1 MSDTKDRSNVVPA
14 DVRVFV
20 RERALTASS
29 PWHSTAQI
37 LLSILIAV
45 GSVVA
50 GMAIDRWWAWP
61 PIWAISGLS
70 FLGALAGVHEAI
82 HGSLYRSKLA
92 NDAAGIAFGI
102 AVLTPYASYRSYH
115 FQHHVHTHEA
125 GDAEPIFRL
134 NSAIAYAVSVVFTA
148 AGLIVMLWVEQIRI
162 LIGRPPA
169 YARRTGRRGLAVVN
183 TLLMVGVWVPIVLW
197 AINEPLL
204 VFKLLWAPMLVGYWY
219 SSLMMSTEHYNC
231 EFGPASAFV
240 TSRSFEALG
249 VLKMSMWNANYH
261 AAHHLCPTVT
271 GRNLGVLHEHIRD
284 RCKNVG
290 TSYLKFHFGIMR
302 SILQSNYGPEIP
314 SAIAHP
320 DGMLIGSIESK
331 DAADPLGYAERAGQ
345 R

>member
-1 MSDTKDRSNVVPA
+1 MSDTKGRSNVVPA

-50 GMAIDRWWAWP
+50 GLAIDRWWAWP

-82 HGSLYRSKLA
+82 HGSLYRSKL
-92 NDAAGIAFGI
+92 
-102 AVLTPYASYRSYH
+102 
-115 FQHHVHTHEA
+115 VHTHEA

-148 AGLIVMLWVEQIRI
+148 GGLIVMLWVEQIRI

-204 VFKLLWAPMLVGYWY
+204 VFKVLWAPMLVGYWY
-219 SSLMMSTEHYNC
+219 SSLMMSTEH
-231 EFGPASAFV
+231 
-240 TSRSFEALG
+240 
-249 VLKMSMWNANYH
+249 
-261 AAHHLCPTVT
+261 
-271 GRNLGVLHEHIRD
+271 
-284 RCKNVG
+284 
-290 TSYLKFHFGIMR
+290 
-302 SILQSNYGPEIP
+302 
-314 SAIAHP
+314 
-320 DGMLIGSIESK
+320 
-331 DAADPLGYAERAGQ
+331 
-345 R
+345 